1 MNSKSFAGNMKTFAL
16 VGVCIGVLLFIL
28 TQAGVKIPV
37 VIGTT
42 SYEGMTSSL
51 FLLIGSPIVML
62 VIGVIVSMFNLG
74 GKR

>member
-1 MNSKSFAGNMKTFAL
+1 MNATSFTGIMKRFGL
-16 VGVCIGVLLFIL
+16 VGLGIGVLLFIL
-28 TQAGVKIPV
+28 TQAGVEIPV

-62 VIGVIVSMFNLG
+62 IIGVIIAMFNLG